1 MLRRS
6 VATNTTPLIRK
17 AKPPVK
23 SAKSEAPHY
32 SRGASFVFKPST
44 LNHKRKKF
52 YFFLHMCK
60 ICCIFAADLWKL
72 HEDCM
77 KIAFT
82 TSLPAE
88 GFKRLAERGV
98 DDLSLVI
105 GHCPE
110 EALKDVEVLVSTF
123 DFKVS
128 REMIETMPELKL
140 IANFGAGY
148 NNIDLEACKARGI
161 RVTNTPQPVIEPTAE
176 LAFALMIDV
185 ARRVSEF
192 DRMLR
197 SHANDAN
204 GENGD
209 ALLNDVFGVMRNLSH
224 SLYGKTLGII
234 GMGRIG
240 QALARRAAASG
251 MTVLYHNRHE
261 LTSERM
267 NELRNEGVVA
277 RYVDFQTL
285 LQDSDFVSLNLPY
298 TPEVHHL
305 IGKPELGMMKRSAYL
320 INTARGAHV
329 DVAAL
334 IEALKS
340 GIIAGA
346 ALDVYEHEPAIPS
359 ELLTLP
365 NVVLSPHTGTG
376 TWEGRIAMCE
386 NVTDNIISFI
396 DGRLNDMNIVI

>member
-1 MLRRS
+1 MDVFYLHIS
-6 VATNTTPLIRK
+6 K
-17 AKPPVK
+17 K
-23 SAKSEAPHY
+23 SSK
-32 SRGASFVFKPST
+32 
-44 LNHKRKKF
+44 
-52 YFFLHMCK
+52 
-60 ICCIFAADLWKL
+60 FAADLNK
-72 HEDCM
+72 CPKM

-82 TSLPAE
+82 TELPKE
-88 GFKRLAERGV
+88 GFRRLAERGFGEWV
-98 DDLSLVI
+98 LVEDMR
-105 GHCPE
+105 E
-110 EALKDVEVLVSTF
+110 EWKEAEILVSTF
-123 DFKVS
+123 DYHVP
-128 REMIETMPELKL
+128 REMIEAMPHLRL

-148 NNIDLEACKARGI
+148 NNIDLDACLERGI

-192 DRMLR
+192 DRAVR
-197 SHANDAN
+197 SQPSEVSHFE
-204 GENGD
+204 G
-209 ALLNDVFGVMRNLSH
+209 FGVMRNLSH

-240 QALARRAAASG
+240 QALARRALASG
-251 MTVLYHNRHE
+251 MRILYFNRHKLPVE
-261 LTSERM
+261 TEQKY
-267 NELRNEGVVA
+267 EA
-277 RYVDFQTL
+277 TYVDFQTL

-329 DVAAL
+329 HEEAL
-334 IEALKS
+334 VEALKS

-346 ALDVYEHEPAIPS
+346 AMDVYEHEPAISS

-386 NVTDNIISFI
+386 NVTDNILAFI
-396 DGRLNDMNIVI
+396 QNDIQGMNIVL